1 MRKKVK
7 DEHLE
12 AIKDVLDRSQDVFSR
27 HKADLGGC
35 NFVGHEI
42 ELQGVHQGLCGQTIS
57 NAIIQKGK
65 IQKGVKEKRPGKR
78 QLQDFGP
85 VLQVEKGITLLHS

>member
-12 AIKDVLDRSQDVFSR
+12 AIKDVLDRSQDVFLR

-57 NAIIQKGK
+57 NAIIHDAQW
-65 IQKGVKEKRPGKR
+65 KEIH
-78 QLQDFGP
+78 
-85 VLQVEKGITLLHS
+85 VEQRG